1 MRAEL
6 RAAIL
11 AVQDGRGL
19 ANSLSTVASMPPTF
33 VELVAIGE
41 QAHSVGDTL
50 LRAAGTFESQIQRDI
65 QRLMNLLTPGLT
77 IVIASIVGSLILTVM
92 SAVLSINE
100 LAAQ

>member
-1 MRAEL
+1 L
-6 RAAIL
+6 SAI
-11 AVQDGRGL
+11 A
-19 ANSLSTVASMPPTF
+19 SLPPTF
-33 VELVAIGE
+33 VALVAIGE
-41 QAHSVGDTL
+41 QANSIGETL
-50 LRAAGTFESQIQRDI
+50 LRAAGMFESQTQRDI